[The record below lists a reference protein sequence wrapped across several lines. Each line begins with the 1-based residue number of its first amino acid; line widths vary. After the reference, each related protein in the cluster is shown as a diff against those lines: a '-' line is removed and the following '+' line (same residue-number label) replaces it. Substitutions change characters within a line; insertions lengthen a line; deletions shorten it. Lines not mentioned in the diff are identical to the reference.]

1 MYLSRVM
8 QTQPKYTTHNTLCQ
22 HNNIDRVKENDKS
35 WKSYLILTYKKINKN
50 NLSFFNSLR
59 VGRILYI
66 LQSDWF
72 LERVVFY
79 NLAH

>member
-35 WKSYLILTYKKINKN
+35 WKSHLILTYKKIKKN
-50 NLSFFNSLR
+50 NLLFF
-59 VGRILYI
+59 
-66 LQSDWF
+66 
-72 LERVVFY
+72 
-79 NLAH
+79 